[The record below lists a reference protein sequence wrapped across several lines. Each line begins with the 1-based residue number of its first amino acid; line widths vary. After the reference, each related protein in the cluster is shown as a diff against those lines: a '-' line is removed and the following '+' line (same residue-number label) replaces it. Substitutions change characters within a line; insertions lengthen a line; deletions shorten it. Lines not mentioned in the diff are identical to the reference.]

1 MPSWK
6 GAYAFEFR
14 GYVSEWSYSPR
25 ASAVGRPAKGVGR
38 WAKDDTEMPAIG
50 GQVPVCQSLQGQ
62 DGLRMCGPHTDPMRK
77 ILRIKREEVRGRAG
91 PQDGHLVWPSSS
103 KRA

>member
-50 GQVPVCQSLQGQ
+50 GQVPVIAGTGRLA
-62 DGLRMCGPHTDPMRK
+62 
-77 ILRIKREEVRGRAG
+77 EVR
-91 PQDGHLVWPSSS
+91 SSH
-103 KRA
+103 